1 MSDSSEIAVENRGSI
16 AFITLNRPRALNSL
30 SLAMIRQ
37 LHGVLRAI
45 ADDSTIAAVL
55 LRGAGDKAF
64 CAGGDIRALYT
75 SLLAGDPEH
84 QEFFAEEYALDYFL
98 HRYPKPYIALL
109 NGITMGGGMGL
120 AQGSPLRIVG
130 ELTRIAM
137 PEVGIGLF
145 PDVGASFFLSRL
157 PGAIGQYL
165 ALTGTTI
172 TASDALYAG
181 LADLYLDQAA
191 LTRLEPA
198 LLAVSSGPEFGA
210 ALKQVVRG
218 LATAPP
224 GTSKLAAHRAAID
237 AHFSARRVPEII
249 ASLNAERSAEH
260 RDWAQETLGIFASRS
275 PTMLAVSLHQLEL
288 GRTMTLAD
296 CFRMELGL
304 VQECFVHG
312 DLLEGIRATIID
324 KDKSPRWHPSDIDA
338 VTDKQI
344 NAFFRDR
351 WTALDHP
358 LANLETNY
366 PQLLP

>member
-1 MSDSSEIAVENRGSI
+1 MSDSSEITVENRGAI

-37 LHGVLRAI
+37 LHGTLRAS
-45 ADDSTIAAVL
+45 ADDTAIAAVL

-64 CAGGDIRALYT
+64 CAGGDIRALYA
-75 SLLAGDPEH
+75 SLLAGDPVH
-84 QEFFAEEYALDYFL
+84 QKFFAEEYALDYFL

-157 PGAIGQYL
+157 PGALGPYL

-181 LADLYLDQAA
+181 LADRYLDQTG
-191 LTRLEPA
+191 LSQLEPA
-198 LLAVSSGPEFGA
+198 LLAASPGPEFGA
-210 ALKQVVRG
+210 ELRQVVRD
-218 LATAPP
+218 LATPPP
-224 GTSKLAAHRAAID
+224 GASTLAAHRAAID
-237 AHFSARRVPEII
+237 THFSARPVREII
-249 ASLNAERSAEH
+249 ASLRGEQSPEH
-260 RDWAQETLGIFASRS
+260 RDWAQETLGILYSRS
-275 PTMLAVSLHQLEL
+275 PTMLGVSLRQLER

-296 CFRMELGL
+296 CFRMELDM
-304 VQECFVHG
+304 VQECFVQG
-312 DLLEGIRATIID
+312 DLREGIRATIID

-338 VTDKQI
+338 VTDLQVD
-344 NAFFRDR
+344 AFFRDR
-351 WTALDHP
+351 WAATEHP
-358 LANLETNY
+358 LANLETTY
-366 PQLLP
+366 P

>member
-1 MSDSSEIAVENRGSI
+1 MTESTEITVERRGGI
-16 AFITLNRPRALNSL
+16 AFIALNRPRALNSL

-37 LHGVLRAI
+37 LHGVLRAS
-45 ADDSTIAAVL
+45 ADDATIAAVL

-75 SLLAGDPEH
+75 SLLAGDPVH
-84 QEFFAEEYALDYFL
+84 QEFFVEEYALDYYL

-157 PGAIGQYL
+157 PGALGQYL

-172 TASDALYAG
+172 TASDALYSG
-181 LADLYLDQAA
+181 LADLYLDQAGLA
-191 LTRLEPA
+191 QLEPA
-198 LLAVSSGPEFGA
+198 LLAASIGPEFGA
-210 ALKQVVRG
+210 TLKQIVRG

-224 GTSKLAAHRAAID
+224 GGAKLEAHRAAID
-237 AHFSARRVPEII
+237 AHFAARHVPEIM
-249 ASLNAERSAEH
+249 ASLRAEQSPKH
-260 RDWAQETLGIFASRS
+260 RDWAQETLGILHSRS
-275 PTMLAVSLHQLEL
+275 PTMLGVSLRQLER
-288 GRTMTLAD
+288 GRTMTLAE
-296 CFRMELGL
+296 CFRMELGM

-312 DLLEGIRATIID
+312 DLREGIRATIID
-324 KDKSPRWHPSDIDA
+324 KDKSPRWRPSDIDA